1 MSVCVWFRIHAASV
15 NIQSAN
21 IEAAVDHYLE
31 KSIIFISSPFS
42 FQLAPSCLYI
52 ILTPVLCWCVS
63 PFHVADYHDQTPS
76 QSERSGVTH
85 THGVMLWGR
94 MHFWNHEKGHF
105 PCTLPTSTTG
115 DMLAYTR
122 KALPPLWHPWPSPHA
137 PLLLT
142 STVVFSSRGQ
152 RCSSVA
158 DRQEVSYWLLPPCPV
173 LWALWRTAPRQ

>member
-63 PFHVADYHDQTPS
+63 PFPCSWLPWPDTQPEWEVRGDPYPWGYVVGQDAFLEPWERPLSMHPSYQYHWRYACIHQEGPTSSLTPLALSSCSTPS
-76 QSERSGVTH
+76 HLHCGVQLQ
-85 THGVMLWGR
+85 G
-94 MHFWNHEKGHF
+94 
-105 PCTLPTSTTG
+105 S
-115 DMLAYTR
+115 
-122 KALPPLWHPWPSPHA
+122 AL
-137 PLLLT
+137 
-142 STVVFSSRGQ
+142 
-152 RCSSVA
+152 
-158 DRQEVSYWLLPPCPV
+158 
-173 LWALWRTAPRQ
+173 

>member
-76 QSERSGVTH
+76 QSERSGVPRQMVFCCGAGCPFGIKRKARPTFH
-85 THGVMLWGR
+85 APLHPLGVV
-94 MHFWNHEKGHF
+94 
-105 PCTLPTSTTG
+105 
-115 DMLAYTR
+115 LAYTR
-122 KALPPLWHPWPSPHA
+122 KALPALCRPRPSPHP
-137 PLLLT
+137 PLLQLQG
-142 STVVFSSRGQ
+142 S
-152 RCSSVA
+152 
-158 DRQEVSYWLLPPCPV
+158 
-173 LWALWRTAPRQ
+173 AL